1 MSLSGYNRGNEHYP
15 TTVMAVHL
23 GLTSFHVIM
32 EMETQARTHM
42 LKCNQ
47 QWKPKYTN
55 FVQSRKFFEHG
66 A

>member
-1 MSLSGYNRGNEHYP
+1 
-15 TTVMAVHL
+15 
-23 GLTSFHVIM
+23 
-32 EMETQARTHM
+32 M

-66 A
+66 AWTNATDVDRRDVTQIRYTDVNIFTLSDSEGAIKAV